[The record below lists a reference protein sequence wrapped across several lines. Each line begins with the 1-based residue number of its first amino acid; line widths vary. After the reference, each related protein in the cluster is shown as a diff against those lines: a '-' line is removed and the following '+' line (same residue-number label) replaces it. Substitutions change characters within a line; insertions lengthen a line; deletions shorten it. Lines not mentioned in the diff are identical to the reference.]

1 MDVKIQG
8 DMKKTVTSY
17 MDMWLSFYKI
27 EAEGRKEV
35 MVKINELFV
44 VYDDII
50 SSKVKKQWKQQ
61 RTSNK
66 DV

>member
-1 MDVKIQG
+1 MEAKLKG

-17 MDMWLSFYKI
+17 MDMWLSFYEI
-27 EAEGRKEV
+27 DYEGREEV
-35 MVKINELFV
+35 MVKVNELFK

>member
-17 MDMWLSFYKI
+17 MDMWLSFYKV
-27 EAEGRKEV
+27 ETEGRKEV
-35 MVKINELFV
+35 MVKINELF
-44 VYDDII
+44 DDII
-50 SSKVKKQWKQQ
+50 GCKVKDQWKQQ

>member
-27 EAEGRKEV
+27 ETEGRKEV

-50 SSKVKKQWKQQ
+50 SCKVKDQWKQQ

>member
-8 DMKKTVTSY
+8 DMKKTVTAY

-27 EAEGRKEV
+27 ETEGRKEV

-50 SSKVKKQWKQQ
+50 SCKVKDQWKQQ